1 MRTLLVA
8 AFATLVACGGGSG
21 IDTDKQVV
29 ELTETEIDDLCDYI
43 IEQQGDARTETC
55 MDDEGEF
62 TVEFP
67 DFDECV
73 DFLLSYS
80 EDCPSTVRQE
90 EECAEKLGDNPCDD
104 PAACHA
110 SDDC

>member
-1 MRTLLVA
+1 MRTLLLV
-8 AFATLVACGGGSG
+8 AFATLAACKGSG
-21 IDTDKQVV
+21 VDSDKLVV
-29 ELTETEIDDLCDYI
+29 DLSESEMNDLCSYI
-43 IEQQGDARTETC
+43 IEQQGDARTEVC
-55 MDDEGEF
+55 MDDDGEF
-62 TVEFP
+62 TVDFP

-73 DFLLSYS
+73 DSMLNYV

-90 EECAEKLGDNPCDD
+90 EECSEKLGDDPCDD

>member
-1 MRTLLVA
+1 MRTLLVV
-8 AFATLVACGGGSG
+8 AFATLVACDGGSG
-21 IDTDKQVV
+21 IDTDRQVV
-29 ELTETEIDDLCDYI
+29 ELSEAEIEDLCDYI
-43 IEQQGDARTETC
+43 LVQQGEPRTVVC

-62 TVEFP
+62 TVDFP

-73 DFLLSYS
+73 DSLLNYT

-90 EECAEKLGDNPCDD
+90 EECAEKLGEDPCDD

>member
-1 MRTLLVA
+1 MRTLLLSLALVA
-8 AFATLVACGGGSG
+8 ACSGGSG
-21 IDTDKQVV
+21 IDGDKRVV
-29 ELTETEIDDLCDYI
+29 DLSDSEIDDLCNYI
-43 IEQQGDARTETC
+43 IEQQGDARSETC
-55 MDDEGEF
+55 TDEDGVDF

-73 DFLLSYS
+73 DSMLNYS
-80 EDCPSTVRQE
+80 GDCPSTVHQE
-90 EECAEKLGDNPCDD
+90 EECAEKLGDDPCDD